1 MRVIEGQLHGSG
13 RAFAIVAARVN
24 LTITR
29 ALVDG
34 ASDCLRRHGVADDD
48 LLLAWVPGSFEL
60 PLVAGRLAQR
70 SRLAGVIAVGAVIQG
85 STDHHLH
92 IAASAAAGL
101 ERAAAA
107 ASKPITFGVVTAA
120 TVEQAQERA
129 GLKKN
134 LGWDAALAAL
144 EATDLLARLDADA
157 DAGTGAGSR
166 KP

>member
-101 ERAAAA
+101 ERAAG
-107 ASKPITFGVVTAA
+107 KPITFGVVTAA

-144 EATDLLARLDADA
+144 EAADLIARLDADA
-157 DAGTGAGSR
+157 DADADAGA
-166 KP
+166 

>member
-1 MRVIEGQLHGSG
+1 MKVYDGQLDGSG

-24 LTITR
+24 LTISR

-34 ASDCLRRHGVADDD
+34 AIDCLRRHGVADSD
-48 LLLAWVPGSFEL
+48 LTLAWVPGSFEL
-60 PLVAGRLAQR
+60 PLVARQLAKR
-70 SRLAGVIAVGAVIQG
+70 AGVEGIIAVGAVIQG

-92 IAASAAAGL
+92 IAATAAAGL
-101 ERAAAA
+101 ERAAADA
-107 ASKPITFGVVTAA
+107 EKPVTFGIVTAS

-144 EATDLLARLDADA
+144 EVVDLLARI
-157 DAGTGAGSR
+157 GTDG
-166 KP
+166 